1 MAIMLIR
8 SIIIYLC
15 VLVVIRLM
23 GKRQVGEMQ
32 PFEFVEDRIR
42 SILTE
47 QKKIEFLRDYRLN
60 LYEDALKSGAAKR
73 YK

>member
-1 MAIMLIR
+1 
-8 SIIIYLC
+8 
-15 VLVVIRLM
+15 
-23 GKRQVGEMQ
+23 MQ

-60 LYEDALKSGAAKR
+60 LYEEALKSGAAKR